1 MPDLVKLAYLANL
14 PAAASAAQDWFSG
27 AVSRVRS
34 LVSPQPQAYSRIT
47 RTPIYIQ
54 DPGGGLAGQYK
65 DGAITVSP
73 QHLDKIPHE
82 SAHALFDQANLK
94 TKAADLARAVPEG
107 ARNRILAD
115 PVYQAQPDYN
125 TPGELAD
132 EGLAYSIGDPDRAKY
147 VDQAAGAIADPTLAD
162 RLRRLNWTATNAKP
176 LE

>member
-27 AVSRVRS
+27 AVSRVRN
-34 LVSPQPQAYSRIT
+34 LVSPQPTAYSRIT

-73 QHLDKIPHE
+73 QHLEKIPHE
-82 SAHALFDQANLK
+82 SAHAIFDQANLK
-94 TKAADLARAVPEG
+94 TKVADLARAVPEG

-147 VDQAAGAIADPTLAD
+147 VDQAAGAIADPTLRD
-162 RLRRLNWTATNAKP
+162 RLLRLNVNAINAKP

>member
-1 MPDLVKLAYLANL
+1 MSDLIKLAYLANL
-14 PAAASAAQDWFSG
+14 PAAASAAHDWFTSALG
-27 AVSRVRS
+27 RVQS
-34 LVSPQPQAYSRIT
+34 LVNPQPDAYSRIT
-47 RTPIYIQ
+47 RTPIYLQ
-54 DPGGGLAGQYK
+54 EPGNGLAGQYRN
-65 DGAITVSP
+65 GAMTVSP
-73 QHLDKIPHE
+73 QHLDVIPHE

-94 TKAADLARAVPEG
+94 TKAAALARAVPEG

-125 TPGELAD
+125 TAGELAD